1 MSEDPLVPGKQYAIK
16 HTSKEISGTVDT
28 LRYRVDVNTLRRQD
42 SPTLKLNEIGRCHL
56 TLNQA
61 IMYDGYRRNRSSGAF
76 ILMDRLSNATVAAGM
91 ILDRVTTDE
100 KAGYWDDEASSEHL
114 RSSTGD
120 VTQEERIARFGQSPV
135 TILLTGLTGSGK
147 TTIAHALDRRLFDQG
162 RSATVIDGQNLR
174 IGLNKDLGFST
185 KDRSENL
192 RRTVE
197 VAKLF
202 NGAGIIS
209 ICAFVAP
216 NREIRNRFRDA
227 FTKEQFIMVH
237 LAAPVEVCRERD
249 EEGMYV
255 KAEAGEIE
263 NFPGVSA
270 DYEPPRNC
278 DLTLPTDQLSVERC
292 VDELISL
299 LESRGIII

>member
-197 VAKLF
+197 VAK
-202 NGAGIIS
+202 
-209 ICAFVAP
+209 
-216 NREIRNRFRDA
+216 
-227 FTKEQFIMVH
+227 
-237 LAAPVEVCRERD
+237 
-249 EEGMYV
+249 
-255 KAEAGEIE
+255 
-263 NFPGVSA
+263 
-270 DYEPPRNC
+270 
-278 DLTLPTDQLSVERC
+278 
-292 VDELISL
+292 
-299 LESRGIII
+299 

>member
-1 MSEDPLVPGKQYAIK
+1 
-16 HTSKEISGTVDT
+16 
-28 LRYRVDVNTLRRQD
+28 
-42 SPTLKLNEIGRCHL
+42 
-56 TLNQA
+56 
-61 IMYDGYRRNRSSGAF
+61 
-76 ILMDRLSNATVAAGM
+76 MDRLSNATVAAGM

-120 VTQEERIARFGQSPV
+120 VTQEERIARFGQRPV

-162 RSATVIDGQNLR
+162 RSSTVIDGQNLR

-299 LESRGIII
+299 LESRGIVI